1 MLIAFAITIITPLV
15 ILFVLY
21 SLDTFGI
28 QPRRYVVE
36 ALVWGGVAFALSL
49 AIETSI
55 AAFMDRATI
64 MLLVAP
70 VIEEVLKAIPLRML
84 MVRGKLVNAVDGLS
98 FGFEIGLSFGMA
110 ENLVYLLTFTG
121 TNTQMMGFAAA
132 RVLTSGLMHAVAMGM
147 VGAVAGHASRYT
159 PRLQRLY
166 FYGAVVLAISFHI
179 AYNAV
184 VVHLDGAWLMLV
196 ALAIGLTGLIVM
208 LVLIRREVRWVQQQ
222 VMVIGGDSP
231 AAARLAASDPAALSL
246 ALDKYKS
253 ALGQDMMRKIER
265 YSTLV
270 AQQMLLRSA
279 IHGLGNSRHRA
290 AVEARLRIV
299 DGQLAVLNAD
309 IGLFMRVWMSM
320 LVAKDDELRSA
331 LAIAEV
337 STAED
342 PLLNLALQLAG
353 RTTILSAEEVQKRKD
368 VLINSQLFG
377 ALTGSDLEDVAL
389 MLDRRPCAA
398 GELVLRRDQPND
410 AMYIAASGLFRMR
423 IPRAD
428 GQMAHMGEVY
438 PGEVFGLASVL
449 GDRDVTTDVVC
460 VEAGMVYAVGRAGL
474 MSLIYGNPR
483 IALVLLS
490 HLAMRI
496 QEWGD
501 LIQQL
506 AQPQPQPL
514 GVPTG
519 YRS

>member
-1 MLIAFAITIITPLV
+1 MLIAYAITIIAPIV

-28 QPRRYVVE
+28 QPRRYVIR
-36 ALVWGGVAFALSL
+36 ALIWGGVAFVLSL
-49 AIETSI
+49 AIETGV
-55 AAFMDRATI
+55 AAFIDRTAI

-70 VIEEVLKAIPLRML
+70 AVEEILKALPLRWL
-84 MVRGKLVNAVDGLS
+84 MVRGNLVNAVDGLS
-98 FGFEIGLSFGMA
+98 FGFEIGLSFGMV
-110 ENLVYLLTFTG
+110 ENLFYLLTFAG
-121 TNTQMMGFAAA
+121 TSTEAVGFAAA

-147 VGAVAGHASRYT
+147 VGAVAGHASRYA
-159 PRLQRLY
+159 PRRQRLY
-166 FYGAVVLAISFHI
+166 FYSAVSLAVFFHVAFNI
-179 AYNAV
+179 V
-184 VVHLDGAWLMLV
+184 VVRLDGAWLMLV
-196 ALAIGLTGLIVM
+196 ALAIGLAGFAVM
-208 LVLIRREVRWVQQQ
+208 IVLIRREVRWVQNQ

-231 AAARLAASDPAALSL
+231 AAARMAASDPAALAG

-253 ALGQDMMRKIER
+253 ALGQEMVSKIER
-265 YSTLV
+265 YSALV

-279 IHGLGNSRHRA
+279 MDNLGNNRHRA
-290 AVEARLRIV
+290 AVEARLRHV

-320 LVAKDDELRSA
+320 LVAKDEELRSA

-337 STAED
+337 STAGD

-353 RTTILSAEEVQKRKD
+353 RTIFLSEEEVTRRKN
-368 VLINSQLFG
+368 VLINSHLFG

-398 GELVLRRDQPND
+398 GELILRRDQPND
-410 AMYIAASGLFRMR
+410 AMYIVASGQFRMR
-423 IPRAD
+423 IQRAD
-428 GQMAHMGEVY
+428 GQFAQMGEVY

-449 GDRDVTTDVVC
+449 GDREVTTDVVC
-460 VEAGMVYAVGRAGL
+460 FEAGMVYSVGRAGL

-506 AQPQPQPL
+506 AQPQPL
-514 GVPTG
+514 TVPAR
-519 YRS
+519 YRL